1 MKKLTSKFPG
11 LKVLIVEDNII
22 NQEVCKD
29 ILEIMECDVTIAA
42 DGIESVKLAKEYA
55 YELIL
60 MDIQLPGIDGYEA
73 TRQIRTNNSSPRPIM
88 IALTASALGGD
99 KDKSFA
105 AGMDDYISK
114 PMEASQLEAAL
125 LKYFQ
130 KLSQPL

>member
-1 MKKLTSKFPG
+1 MKKLNLKFPG
-11 LKVLIVEDNII
+11 LKVLVVEDNII

-29 ILEIMECDVTIAA
+29 MLQLMECDVTVAA
-42 DGIESVKLAKEYA
+42 DGIEAVKLAKEYS

-73 TRQIRTNNSSPRPIM
+73 TRQIRVNNGSIPPI
-88 IALTASALGGD
+88 IISLTASALGDD
-99 KDKSFA
+99 KVKSFH

-130 KLSQPL
+130 EISQPL

>member
-1 MKKLTSKFPG
+1 MKKLSFKFPM
-11 LKVLIVEDNII
+11 LKVLLVEDNII

-29 ILEIMECDVTIAA
+29 ILEIMGCHVTLVAE
-42 DGIESVKLAKEYA
+42 GIESVQLAKENSYA
-55 YELIL
+55 LIL

-73 TRQIRTNNSSPRPIM
+73 TRQIRAFNSFPRPII

-99 KDKSFA
+99 KDKSFD

-114 PMEASQLEAAL
+114 PMEASQLEEVL

>member
-1 MKKLTSKFPG
+1 MKKLTSKFPD
-11 LKVLIVEDNII
+11 LKVLVVEDNII

-29 ILEIMECDVTIAA
+29 ILELMGCNVTLTA
-42 DGIESVKLAKEYA
+42 DGAESVKLAKENI

-73 TRQIRTNNSSPRPIM
+73 ARQIRSGITSHPII
-88 IALTASALGGD
+88 IALTASALDGD
-99 KDKSFA
+99 KDKSLA

-130 KLSQPL
+130 KNAQPL